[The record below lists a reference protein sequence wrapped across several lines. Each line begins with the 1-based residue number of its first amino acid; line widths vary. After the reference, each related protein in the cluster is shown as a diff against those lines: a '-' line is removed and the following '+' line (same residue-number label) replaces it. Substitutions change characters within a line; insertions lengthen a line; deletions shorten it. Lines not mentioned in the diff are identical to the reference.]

1 MMAGHPGGTP
11 EDRVESAR
19 NWHALAGL
27 GMLTPETISR
37 AVVFLASDDAAD
49 ITGIAL
55 PVDGG
60 HLVMPGFNTAPVRE
74 PRAWS
79 PPISDAP

>member
-1 MMAGHPGGTP
+1 
-11 EDRVESAR
+11 
-19 NWHALAGL
+19 
-27 GMLTPETISR
+27 MLTPETISR

-60 HLVMPGFNTAPVRE
+60 HMVLPSFNPAPARE
-74 PRAWS
+74 PLSLSPS
-79 PPISDAP
+79 PPAAR